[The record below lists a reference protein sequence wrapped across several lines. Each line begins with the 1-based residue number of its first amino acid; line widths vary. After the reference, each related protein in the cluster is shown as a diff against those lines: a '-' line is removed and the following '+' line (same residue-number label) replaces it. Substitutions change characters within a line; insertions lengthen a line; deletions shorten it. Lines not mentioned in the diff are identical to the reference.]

1 MTKGAG
7 GAPGRPSGCLQGSG
21 HSFQLRPLKD
31 SDDARRPGSS
41 SHSVR
46 IQMGLPSSSS
56 GFGGTP
62 REEEEEEEEISP
74 KWCLCSNM
82 TMATATS
89 LPEGLLKPACIHRA
103 VPREG
108 RRCKNRLGTQRCNSP
123 SLCSLWDI
131 RPSLSPATWP
141 KGQS

>member
-1 MTKGAG
+1 MEPQA
-7 GAPGRPSGCLQGSG
+7 RPSGCLQGPG

-31 SDDARRPGSS
+31 TDDARRPSSS

-46 IQMGLPSSSS
+46 IQMDIPSSSR

-62 REEEEEEEEISP
+62 KEEEEEEEISP
-74 KWCLCSNM
+74 KWSLCSYM

-89 LPEGLLKPACIHRA
+89 RPGGLLKPACIHRA

-108 RRCKNRLGTQRCNSP
+108 RRCKNPLGTQRCNSP
-123 SLCSLWDI
+123 NLCSLRGI
-131 RPSLSPATWP
+131 GPSLSPATWP
-141 KGQS
+141 KGQR

>member
-1 MTKGAG
+1 MRSAA
-7 GAPGRPSGCLQGSG
+7 GAPGKGLWMPAGPG

-31 SDDARRPGSS
+31 MDDARRPGSS

-46 IQMGLPSSSS
+46 IQMDIPSSGS

-62 REEEEEEEEISP
+62 REEEEEEISP
-74 KWCLCSNM
+74 KWSLHSNM

-89 LPEGLLKPACIHRA
+89 RPGGLLKPACSHRA

-108 RRCKNRLGTQRCNSP
+108 RRRKNPLGTQRCNSP
-123 SLCSLWDI
+123 SLCSLWGI
-131 RPSLSPATWP
+131 GPSLSPATWP
-141 KGQS
+141 KGQR